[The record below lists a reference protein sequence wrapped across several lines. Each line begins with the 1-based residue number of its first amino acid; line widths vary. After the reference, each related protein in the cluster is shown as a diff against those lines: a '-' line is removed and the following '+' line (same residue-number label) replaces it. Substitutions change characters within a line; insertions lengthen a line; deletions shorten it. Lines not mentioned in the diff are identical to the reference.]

1 MGAGAPL
8 RGSESQVVER
18 MEASTSREHCWGTP
32 VSFCARPRSRDITS
46 TALGDSLGPG
56 TLPHPP
62 PVRDLHA
69 KLGGL

>member
-1 MGAGAPL
+1 MLRCWAGKPSGGAN
-8 RGSESQVVER
+8 GSIDKQ
-18 MEASTSREHCWGTP
+18 GTLLGKA
-32 VSFCARPRSRDITS
+32 VSFRARPCSRAITPP
-46 TALGDSLGPG
+46 ALGDSLGPG